1 MRRLIVGRALLSV
14 LPNSARGQNAPRRD
28 RTLITVEEI
37 ERNSA
42 TNAYDVIRS
51 LRPAWLVPRSRSI
64 TNPEGGQVVV
74 YVDGVRVGSPD
85 ELRNIPATQVKEA
98 RYLSAPDATTRFGTD
113 HPSGAIEV
121 VTQR

>member
-1 MRRLIVGRALLSV
+1 MRRLIVGLALLSV
-14 LPNSARGQNAPRRD
+14 LTNSARGQNAPRRD
-28 RTLITVEEI
+28 RSLITVEEI

-64 TNPEGGQVVV
+64 TNPTGGQVVV

-85 ELRNIPATQVKEA
+85 ELRNIPAPQVKEA

-121 VTQR
+121 ATQR